1 MEITWHGHACFEL
14 VGSKRVLIDPFITGN
29 PLAKVKP
36 EELSPE
42 VLLITHGH
50 EDHLGDAVAIAK
62 RAKPKIAVIHEIAVF
77 LQEHGIE
84 AEGMNFYGSVD
95 LDVVKVTMVP
105 ALHSS
110 SYAGRYMGDACGYVV
125 EMDGVKVYHA
135 GDTGI
140 FGDMKLIGE
149 VFSPDI
155 MLVPVGDRYTMSP
168 QIAAK
173 AVELVSPRIAIPM
186 HFATFPVL
194 VSSAADFKR
203 LVEERGKTE
212 VVVLEPG
219 ESYEL

>member
-1 MEITWHGHACFEL
+1 MKITWHGHACFEL
-14 VGSKRVLIDPFITGN
+14 AGSRRVLIDPFITGN

-77 LQEHGIE
+77 LQEQGIE
-84 AEGMNFYGSVD
+84 AEGMNIYGSVE
-95 LDVVKVTMVP
+95 LDGVRVTMVP

-110 SYAGRYMGDACGYVV
+110 SHAGRYMGSACGFVV
-125 EMDGVKVYHA
+125 ELDGVRVYHA

-140 FGDMKLIGE
+140 FSDMRLIGE
-149 VFSPDI
+149 LFSPDV
-155 MLVPVGDRYTMSP
+155 MLVPMGDRYTMSP
-168 QIAAK
+168 RIAAK
-173 AVELVSPRIAIPM
+173 AVELVSPKVAIPM
-186 HFATFPVL
+186 HYATFPIL
-194 VSSAADFKR
+194 ADSAEEFKR
-203 LVEERGKTE
+203 LVEELGIE

>member
-1 MEITWHGHACFEL
+1 VKITWHGHACFEL
-14 VGSKRVLIDPFITGN
+14 AGSRRVLIDPFITGN

-77 LQEHGIE
+77 LQEQGIE
-84 AEGMNFYGSVD
+84 AEGMNIYGSVE
-95 LDVVKVTMVP
+95 LDGVRVTMVP

-110 SYAGRYMGDACGYVV
+110 SHAGRYMGSACGFVV
-125 EMDGVKVYHA
+125 ELDGVRVYHA

-140 FGDMKLIGE
+140 FSDMRLIGE
-149 VFSPDI
+149 LFSPDV
-155 MLVPVGDRYTMSP
+155 MLVPMGDRYTMSP
-168 QIAAK
+168 RIAAK
-173 AVELVSPRIAIPM
+173 AVELVSPKVAIPM
-186 HFATFPVL
+186 HYATFPIL
-194 VSSAADFKR
+194 ADSAEEFKR
-203 LVEERGKTE
+203 LVEELGIE